1 MYGKTNEC
9 THVGTAAAI
18 NDHKT
23 AHNIA
28 ALRHFRH
35 MTTLKSVQLQGG

>member
-1 MYGKTNEC
+1 MHGITNEC

-23 AHNIA
+23 AYKYSSLA
-28 ALRHFRH
+28 PF
-35 MTTLKSVQLQGG
+35 

>member
-1 MYGKTNEC
+1 MHGIINEC

-23 AHNIA
+23 PHKHNSLA
-28 ALRHFRH
+28 PF
-35 MTTLKSVQLQGG
+35 